1 MLHKKQKILYLCD
14 ASSIFNYELLRQFK
28 NEKFDITLL
37 NIGSEP
43 KNFDY
48 SNLLSEKNIFQLK
61 YNQRILKIPIFG
73 GLYRVLLLFNKLIT
87 FKRYDII
94 HIQFVATD
102 YSILA
107 PLLNYK
113 SNKLILSF
121 WGSDIY
127 RISQLKKY
135 FQKTLIK
142 SASNITFTNEITEEF
157 FNSTTDNKYINKTK
171 TIRFGVEL
179 ISYLEKIR
187 LKPKLESKK
196 YFDLPFDKKILTI
209 GYNGR
214 VEQQHLK
221 IIKELDKLDI
231 KEKNKIHIICPMTYL
246 TNKKYVN
253 EIANKLSQ
261 YNISFSF
268 ITKYLSIEELA
279 KLRHSSDYMINF
291 QTTDQFSASVL
302 EYMYTDNIVISGKW
316 LPYDSM
322 KKNKL
327 FFIES
332 DFNDL
337 LKEIKILLNNE
348 DKYLKNIKNNY
359 NIVNELLSWEN
370 NIKKWIKLYEDKV

>member
-135 FQKTLIK
+135 FQK
-142 SASNITFTNEITEEF
+142 NIN
-157 FNSTTDNKYINKTK
+157 
-171 TIRFGVEL
+171 
-179 ISYLEKIR
+179 
-187 LKPKLESKK
+187 
-196 YFDLPFDKKILTI
+196 
-209 GYNGR
+209 
-214 VEQQHLK
+214 
-221 IIKELDKLDI
+221 
-231 KEKNKIHIICPMTYL
+231 
-246 TNKKYVN
+246 
-253 EIANKLSQ
+253 
-261 YNISFSF
+261 
-268 ITKYLSIEELA
+268 
-279 KLRHSSDYMINF
+279 
-291 QTTDQFSASVL
+291 
-302 EYMYTDNIVISGKW
+302 
-316 LPYDSM
+316 
-322 KKNKL
+322 
-327 FFIES
+327 
-332 DFNDL
+332 
-337 LKEIKILLNNE
+337 
-348 DKYLKNIKNNY
+348 
-359 NIVNELLSWEN
+359 
-370 NIKKWIKLYEDKV
+370 